1 MKFSEY
7 KKTLK
12 NHDLRITDCRIDVL
26 EYFFKTSYALSF
38 RDLEDGLAEYD
49 RVTLYRT
56 LNSFLEK
63 GLLHKIP
70 SDSGFANYALC
81 PDECSN
87 HNHHHDHVHFKC
99 NICGHIECLTSLSI
113 PKVEIPEYEINE
125 QSLVLNGI
133 CKICKKA
140 IP

>member
-7 KKTLK
+7 KKALK

-26 EYFFKTSYALSF
+26 EFFFKSSYALSF
-38 RDLEDGLAEYD
+38 SDLEESLAEYD

-70 SDSGFANYALC
+70 SDNGFASYALC
-81 PDECSN
+81 PEECSN
-87 HNHHHDHVHFKC
+87 NKHQHEHVHFKC
-99 NICGHIECLTSLSI
+99 NNCGHIECLPGFSI
-113 PKVEIPEYEINE
+113 PKIELPEYEINE